1 MTIKRD
7 NDDNLDA
14 QLADDM
20 LSMDV
25 ISATE
30 VTGMVPTPPLTEA
43 QAEGYRQLFPI
54 PQPKAASARCA
65 DTPEEQE
72 EQSSERRIE

>member
-7 NDDNLDA
+7 QDANLDA

-20 LSMDV
+20 LSMDIV
-25 ISATE
+25 SATE

-43 QAEGYRQLFPI
+43 QSEGYRTLFSI
-54 PQPKAASARCA
+54 PQPRAASARSA

-72 EQSSERRIE
+72 EQSSEP

>member
-1 MTIKRD
+1 MTNKRD
-7 NDDNLDA
+7 KDDNLTA
-14 QLADDM
+14 QWADDM

-43 QAEGYRQLFPI
+43 QAEGYRNLFPI
-54 PQPKAASARCA
+54 PQPRAASARCA

-72 EQSSERRIE
+72 EQGSDA